1 MTPGAMPGA
10 PDRPPDLLRAALI
23 CLDDGCPPE
32 DCMQLCRLQEDYSDG
47 ICSGCWST
55 YLYWV
60 NDHRRGDPYHDER
73 LREIG

>member
-1 MTPGAMPGA
+1 
-10 PDRPPDLLRAALI
+10 
-23 CLDDGCPPE
+23 
-32 DCMQLCRLQEDYSDG
+32 MQLCRLQEDYSDG